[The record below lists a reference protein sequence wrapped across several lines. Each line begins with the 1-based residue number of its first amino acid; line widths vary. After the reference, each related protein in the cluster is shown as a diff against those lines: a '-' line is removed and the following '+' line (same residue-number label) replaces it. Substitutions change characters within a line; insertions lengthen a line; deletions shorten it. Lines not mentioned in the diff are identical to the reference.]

1 MGLLTK
7 CYLFREW
14 KALIPN
20 QPYDEFSLEHIN
32 SFTLNEFVNVE
43 ISIMLKSCFFGDISP
58 ALAEE
63 SLIKQNSYL
72 VRQCDRD
79 PGQLIL
85 TVQNISGP
93 RHIIIPDFGT
103 EEHSRRLIIDRLE

>member
-1 MGLLTK
+1 M
-7 CYLFREW
+7 
-14 KALIPN
+14 
-20 QPYDEFSLEHIN
+20 
-32 SFTLNEFVNVE
+32 NVE

-58 ALAEE
+58 ALAEK

-85 TVQNISGP
+85 TVQNVSGP

-103 EEHSRRLIIDRLE
+103 EEHSRRLIIDRLEEASEKVEHFLFSFGCLHPTLAS